1 MAGDPTL
8 IVASRETAVYY
19 APYDEANDLPDD
31 TVDAGEAWG
40 DPWVDVGY
48 TTGGIQLPMEIS
60 YTDLYVDQEPDPVL
74 TPATTRS
81 IRLETTLAE
90 FTPENL
96 LLSTGQG
103 EIATVAPGVSTR
115 GHHDLVIG
123 SVINETQNSWGVE
136 TTQQDGEAWR
146 FLFRRGLPIS
156 APSPQVTQPT
166 TMAAIDLKIRA
177 LASVGGVALFRRVLP
192 ITG

>member
-31 TVDAGEAWG
+31 TVDGGDAWG

-48 TTGGIQLPMEIS
+48 TDGGIQLPMEVS
-60 YTDLYVDQEPDPVL
+60 YADLMVDQEPDPVL

-90 FTPENL
+90 FTPENIQL
-96 LLSTGQG
+96 ATGQG
-103 EIATVAPGVSTR
+103 DIATVAPGVGTR

-123 SVINETQNSWGVE
+123 SVIDETTNSWGVE
-136 TTQQDGEAWR
+136 TTQQDGEVWR

-156 APSPQVTQPT
+156 SPSPQIAQPT
-166 TMAAIDLKIRA
+166 TKAVTDLKIRA
-177 LASVGGVALFRRVLP
+177 LASVGGVALYRRVLAA
-192 ITG
+192 TS